1 MPRVL
6 IVTDA
11 WHPQVNGVVR
21 CLDMLGKDLL
31 QRGIAVH
38 YLTPEGFWT
47 VPLPSYPEIRLALV
61 TPGVIAASI
70 DRIRPDYV
78 HIATEGPLGL
88 MARYHCVASGLRFTT
103 SFHTRFPEYVSAR
116 LPVPAEWTYAFLR
129 WFHGPAAATLVPT
142 LSLLEEL
149 RGQYQFANLKL
160 WTRGVDRGLFRPG
173 RRTLFRDLPG
183 PHLLYVGRLAV
194 EKNVEEFL
202 KLDTTGSKIVVGDGP
217 AMAEWQAAYPDVHF
231 LGRKVGEDLAAAYRS
246 ADVLV
251 FPSRTDTFGNVILEA
266 LASGLPVAAH
276 PVTGPRDVL
285 TGPLAGALDE
295 DLSVAVRRALML
307 SRKAARAHAETFTWA
322 RCADIFLDTIVEVR
336 PQPMVRA
343 A

>member
-6 IVTDA
+6 VVTDA

-21 CLDMLGKDLL
+21 CLDMLGKELT
-31 QRGIAVH
+31 QRGIEVH

-70 DRIRPDYV
+70 DRIQPDYI

-88 MARYHCVASGLRFTT
+88 MARYHCVMSGLRFTS

-116 LPVPAEWTYAFLR
+116 LPVPTDWTYAFLR

-142 LSLLEEL
+142 LSLQEEL

-173 RRTLFRDLPG
+173 KRTLFRNLPG

-202 KLDTTGSKIVVGDGP
+202 KLETAGSKIVVGDGP

-231 LGRKVGEDLAAAYRS
+231 LGRKVGEDLATAYRS

-285 TGPLAGALDE
+285 TGRLAGALDE

-307 SRKAARAHAETFTWA
+307 SRKAAREHAETFTWS
-322 RCADIFLDTIVEVR
+322 RCADIFLDTIVEAR
-336 PQPMVRA
+336 PVPLVRA